1 MLKVVS
7 ILMIVFGIIAA
18 VFGVIG
24 VVGSGMF
31 VSAAAGTGFAALGT
45 YFLIQGIIAVIGSI
59 VEVIGGFKGLRA
71 VKEPEKAPSCVK
83 YGIICAVLA
92 IVSIVIGIAVAGMP
106 EFSTLILS
114 VVGSLLIPGLYI
126 YALKGVSATPS
137 SN

>member
-45 YFLIQGIIAVIGSI
+45 YFLIQGIIAV
-59 VEVIGGFKGLRA
+59 
-71 VKEPEKAPSCVK
+71 
-83 YGIICAVLA
+83 
-92 IVSIVIGIAVAGMP
+92 AGMP
-106 EFSTLILS
+106 EFSTLILN